1 MSFAAVWSGS
11 TIFSIPKD
19 LVRIYTVSH
28 FQRLFRDYTISI
40 LSLIR
45 VYTICH
51 SQQSDQDLHYLPL
64 FHHYHHRHI
73 HFRALF
79 PSTEGWA
86 FWQVFL
92 EGVLSTQNDFK
103 GQQNPYLASL
113 SFSSTLSH
121 AWFPWPD
128 LFCATTFS
136 LRTSAVQPVL
146 RSTCPNHLILL
157 ARSTTSK
164 SWMPSFV
171 RRESELSTS
180 EEFYQGLHCLPFSA
194 VWSGSTLIFILSSL
208 IRVYTVCHFQQF
220 DQSLHYL
227 PFWAV

>member
-28 FQRLFRDYTISI
+28 FQRLIRDYTISI

-64 FHHYHHRHI
+64 FRHYHHRHI

-79 PSTEGWA
+79 SSTEGWA

-113 SFSSTLSH
+113 SFSSTSSH
-121 AWFPWPD
+121 AWFPWP
-128 LFCATTFS
+128 
-136 LRTSAVQPVL
+136 
-146 RSTCPNHLILL
+146 
-157 ARSTTSK
+157 ARSFLCNHIQLAYFCSPACAALYMSK
-164 SWMPSFV
+164 PSHPTGA
-171 RRESELSTS
+171 E
-180 EEFYQGLHCLPFSA
+180 HH
-194 VWSGSTLIFILSSL
+194 I
-208 IRVYTVCHFQQF
+208 
-220 DQSLHYL
+220 
-227 PFWAV
+227 